1 MTRRPPPPLDR
12 PDLLQAALNRYR
24 GAFPGEEL
32 PDLHGIGGP
41 GEFGGEAVEVATEML
56 LRAVVRNEPL
66 NPWSIKA
73 ALGLRRP
80 SPDTG
85 T

>member
-1 MTRRPPPPLDR
+1 MTRRPRPPLDR
-12 PDLLQAALNRYR
+12 PDLLRAALNRYR
-24 GAFPGEEL
+24 VAFPEKEL

-80 SPDTG
+80 SPDTSA
-85 T
+85 

>member
-1 MTRRPPPPLDR
+1 MTRRPWMPLDR
-12 PDLLQAALNRYR
+12 PALLQAALNRYR
-24 GAFPGEEL
+24 VAFPEREL
-32 PDLHGIGGP
+32 PDLHGIVGL
-41 GEFGGEAVEVATEML
+41 GEFGGEVVEVAAEML

-66 NPWSIKA
+66 NSWSIKA